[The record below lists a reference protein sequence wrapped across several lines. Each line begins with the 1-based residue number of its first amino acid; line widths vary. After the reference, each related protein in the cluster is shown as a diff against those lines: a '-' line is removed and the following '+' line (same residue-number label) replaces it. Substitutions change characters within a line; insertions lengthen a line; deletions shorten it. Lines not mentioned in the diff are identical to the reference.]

1 MIWRVGLL
9 VVVTWILGFMW
20 FAVSLPQPRPDEV
33 TDAVIVP
40 TGSAGRI
47 EHGLE
52 ILDADQARLM
62 LVTGVD
68 TDVRPAEFAAQFDVA
83 MERMQCCVV
92 LGFQA
97 LDTRGNAVET
107 ADWVARNKIKSLRL
121 VTSDWHMRR
130 ASGELRQ
137 KLPTNIRI
145 VEDAVS
151 TEPSLFILFLE
162 YNKLLASGLSRMLP
176 I

>member
-1 MIWRVGLL
+1 MIWRAALL
-9 VVVTWILGFMW
+9 VLVGWALGFMW
-20 FAVSLPQPRPDEV
+20 FAVSLPQPQHDKS

-40 TGSAGRI
+40 TGGAGRI
-47 EHGLE
+47 GHGLE
-52 ILDADQARLM
+52 ILDAGQAPLL

-68 TDVRPAEFAAQFDVA
+68 TDVRPAEFAAEFNVS

-92 LGFQA
+92 LGFDA

-107 ADWVARNKIKSLRL
+107 ADWVAENKIKSLRL

-137 KLPTNIRI
+137 KLPTNVLI
-145 VEDAVS
+145 VEDAVA

-162 YNKLLASGLSRMLP
+162 YNKLLASWLSRALP